1 MLNVTRGLLV
11 EYTATLPPLILPF
24 EFNPKSIDRIR
35 STNIKTDCAPGTQ
48 GGYDFTL
55 PTDIPRVAQGV
66 RVEPEIINITIL
78 LDATDRMNSG
88 DPVATRLGVS
98 PELDTLRTMVEPRAR
113 GPAGAQLLA
122 NLGLGARRAFQSDE
136 SASVFLF
143 VWDPHVL
150 PVFLTSVQVQEIAHL
165 PSLAPYRAE
174 ATLVMRLIE
183 SDNPF
188 YRTERLRQ
196 RLSAALNTTQAVG
209 SAVGGLF

>member
-1 MLNVTRGLLV
+1 
-11 EYTATLPPLILPF
+11 
-24 EFNPKSIDRIR
+24 
-35 STNIKTDCAPGTQ
+35 
-48 GGYDFTL
+48 
-55 PTDIPRVAQGV
+55 
-66 RVEPEIINITIL
+66 
-78 LDATDRMNSG
+78 
-88 DPVATRLGVS
+88 
-98 PELDTLRTMVEPRAR
+98 
-113 GPAGAQLLA
+113 
-122 NLGLGARRAFQSDE
+122 
-136 SASVFLF
+136 VFLF